1 MKIYK
6 PKEEFQ
12 QSINFQGAYVELL
25 KKLHKELSDKCK
37 SGKGYQKA
45 KNDVDLYELA
55 VKLDA
60 QIALLN
66 EKVTHYKNIF
76 IKSYDLELEECAD
89 QFEEVWA
96 EALNYIDKNLEAHT
110 KELKEQEEILFKTD
124 ALDESWAE
132 EMEKV
137 SVLHLRLEQT
147 KKIKSTTEEFLS
159 IDLKDK
165 QHIEVKN
172 VVYKDL
178 KNLLKLAE

>member
-6 PKEEFQ
+6 PKEDFEK
-12 QSINFQGAYVELL
+12 SINFQGAYVELL
-25 KKLHKELSDKCK
+25 KKLHRELSEKCK
-37 SGKGYQKA
+37 KGKGYQKA
-45 KNDVDLYELA
+45 KNDVELYELA

-66 EKVTHYKNIF
+66 E
-76 IKSYDLELEECAD
+76 LELEECAD
-89 QFEEVWA
+89 QFEEVWS
-96 EALNYIDKNLEAHT
+96 EALNYIDKNLESNT
-110 KELKEQEEILFKTD
+110 EICN
-124 ALDESWAE
+124 
-132 EMEKV
+132 
-137 SVLHLRLEQT
+137 
-147 KKIKSTTEEFLS
+147 KIKSTTEDFLS

>member
-6 PKEEFQ
+6 PKEDFEKA
-12 QSINFQGAYVELL
+12 INFQGAYVELL
-25 KKLHKELSDKCK
+25 KKLHRELSEKCK
-37 SGKGYQKA
+37 KGKGYQKA
-45 KNDVDLYELA
+45 KNDVELYELA

-66 EKVTHYKNIF
+66 EKVTHYKDVF
-76 IKSYDLELEECAD
+76 IKPYELELEECAD
-89 QFEEVWA
+89 QFEEVWS
-96 EALNYIDKNLEAHT
+96 EALDYIDKNLESNT
-110 KELKEQEEILFKTD
+110 EICN
-124 ALDESWAE
+124 
-132 EMEKV
+132 
-137 SVLHLRLEQT
+137 
-147 KKIKSTTEEFLS
+147 KIKSTTEDFLS

>member
-66 EKVTHYKNIF
+66 EKVTHYKDIF

-89 QFEEVWA
+89 QFEEVWS
-96 EALNYIDKNLEAHT
+96 EALNYIDKNLEKNT
-110 KELKEQEEILFKTD
+110 ELCN
-124 ALDESWAE
+124 
-132 EMEKV
+132 
-137 SVLHLRLEQT
+137 
-147 KKIKSTTEEFLS
+147 KIKSTTEDFLS

>member
-6 PKEEFQ
+6 PKEDFEK
-12 QSINFQGAYVELL
+12 SINFQGAYVELL
-25 KKLHKELSDKCK
+25 KKLHRELSEKCK
-37 SGKGYQKA
+37 KGKGYQKA
-45 KNDVDLYELA
+45 KNDVELYELA

-66 EKVTHYKNIF
+66 EKVTHYKDVF
-76 IKSYDLELEECAD
+76 IKPYELELEECAD
-89 QFEEVWA
+89 QFEEVWS
-96 EALNYIDKNLEAHT
+96 EALDYIDKNLESNT
-110 KELKEQEEILFKTD
+110 EICN
-124 ALDESWAE
+124 
-132 EMEKV
+132 
-137 SVLHLRLEQT
+137 
-147 KKIKSTTEEFLS
+147 KIKSTTEDFLS